1 MNESSDDPPLIDRI
15 ARRCQV
21 RAAAHED
28 SLGVNSR
35 ANHDSNHILP
45 ITNSSAQKHD
55 PDDRAGNKPS
65 CQDESKPVPTTEAA
79 SVVSR
84 SLSAKN
90 DTGSEQNAATIGA
103 VEKDSPIIRIYRT
116 IRLIILS
123 SWINWAL
130 VFVPIGIALGAVNRS
145 MGHESPIS
153 PISPT
158 VVFSINAVAIV
169 PLASL
174 LSFATENA
182 ARNLSDK
189 IGALLNVTFGNAVEL
204 IIFMYVFEINFDSIF
219 SPPYIALV
227 AKEVRIVQASLL
239 GSILANLLLILG
251 MCFLFGGLRYREQ
264 LYNSNITQMSAALL
278 SLSVMSLLLPTAFHA
293 SFNNM
298 ETADAVVL
306 KVSRGTSVILLLVYV
321 LYLLFQLKS
330 HAYFYESTP
339 QHKIDEESHPGVLAD
354 MLNSPSS
361 SESSSSS
368 DSDSDGTSGSYT
380 RTKRIKNALK
390 KRRRHKQSINSKDV
404 RQSFS
409 SASFSRTVSS
419 SSQPM
424 TESAP
429 SQSKRHSEF
438 TSAGMEQAV
447 SVNEVDTDETN
458 TTQDSPPSRPVCKDF
473 ACPDSSVNIHG
484 SSHKQTKNRHNH
496 NEGKERVDSVNSPVM
511 DQNGRDDH
519 PTFDSTPP
527 THAKRQVNFTTD
539 SANSAE
545 PMAAKLPLA
554 ARSLSQRQVLPRVFM
569 NKPHLYSAHSTTTA
583 PFGSQCSSGDG
594 ECGLRRA
601 NSLPGRLQSPF
612 SRPIMPSAQPLPRLM
627 TIAPSQGPDGIATE
641 AIGSCHISRT
651 ASIILLVVSTAL
663 VAVCAEFLIDSIGYL
678 VENTGVSQ
686 AFIGLVILPIV
697 GNAAE
702 HITAVVVAGKNK
714 MDLAIGVALGS
725 SIQIALFVTPVI
737 VLLGW
742 CLKTEMS
749 LYFSLFETISLFAS
763 TFIVNYLVLDGRTN
777 YLEGALLI
785 SAYVII
791 ALAAFFYPSCENLSM
806 ASGPYDAGAC

>member
-1 MNESSDDPPLIDRI
+1 MNESSDDPPLIHRI
-15 ARRCQV
+15 ARRFQL

-28 SLGVNSR
+28 SRGVNNRS
-35 ANHDSNHILP
+35 NHDHNHILP
-45 ITNSSAQKHD
+45 ITNPSAQKHD
-55 PDDRAGNKPS
+55 PDDKAGNEPS
-65 CQDESKPVPTTEAA
+65 CQDESKPIPTTEAA
-79 SVVSR
+79 SVVS
-84 SLSAKN
+84 LSASATN
-90 DTGSEQNAATIGA
+90 DTGSQGNSATIGA
-103 VEKDSPIIRIYRT
+103 VEKGSLIIRIYHT

-123 SWINWAL
+123 SWINWGL
-130 VFVPIGIALGAVNRS
+130 VFVPLGIALGAVNRS
-145 MGHESPIS
+145 MGDQS

-158 VVFSINAVAIV
+158 VVFSINAVAII

-204 IIFMYVFEINFDSIF
+204 IIF
-219 SPPYIALV
+219 IALV

-298 ETADAVVL
+298 EIADAVVL

-354 MLNSPSS
+354 MLNSSSS

-368 DSDSDGTSGSYT
+368 DSDTDRTSGSYT

-390 KRRRHKQSINSKDV
+390 KRRRRRRSINSKDP

-409 SASFSRTVSS
+409 STSVAHTVPSS
-419 SSQPM
+419 SSPM
-424 TESAP
+424 TESCP
-429 SQSKRHSEF
+429 SQPEGHSEF
-438 TSAGMEQAV
+438 RSP
-447 SVNEVDTDETN
+447 SVDRADSGDEADTDEAN
-458 TTQDSPPSRPVCKDF
+458 KIRHSPRSHPVCKDF
-473 ACPDSSVNIHG
+473 AGPDSSINFHG
-484 SSHKQTKNRHNH
+484 NRQKRTKKCHNH
-496 NEGKERVDSVNSPVM
+496 NEGNERMDIVNDPVV
-511 DQNGRDDH
+511 QPNNQVDH
-519 PTFDSTPP
+519 PTSDSTPH
-527 THAKRQVNFTTD
+527 THAKRQVNFAPDAT
-539 SANSAE
+539 NSPE
-545 PMAAKLPLA
+545 PTAAKRPLA
-554 ARSLSQRQVLPRVFM
+554 VRSLSNRQVLPRVFT
-569 NKPHLYSAHSTTTA
+569 NRPHLYSTQSTTST
-583 PFGSQCSSGDG
+583 PFGSQCSSGG
-594 ECGLRRA
+594 SECGLRRS
-601 NSLPGRLQSPF
+601 NSHPGRLQSPF
-612 SRPIMPSAQPLPRLM
+612 SRPIMPSAQPLPHLM
-627 TIAPSQGPDGIATE
+627 AIVPSQSPDGIATE
-641 AIGSCHISRT
+641 TRGSCHLSRT

-663 VAVCAEFLIDSIGYL
+663 VAVCAEFLVDSIEYL
-678 VENTGVSQ
+678 VENTGLSQ
-686 AFIGLVILPIV
+686 AFIGLIILPIV

-742 CLKTEMS
+742 CLNTEMS
-749 LYFSLFETISLFAS
+749 LYFSLFETVSLFAS
-763 TFIVNYLVLDGRTN
+763 AFIVNYLVLDGRTN

-806 ASGPYDAGAC
+806 ASGPHDAAAC

>member
-1 MNESSDDPPLIDRI
+1 MNESSDEPPLIDRI
-15 ARRCQV
+15 ARRFQI

-35 ANHDSNHILP
+35 SNHDHNHILP
-45 ITNSSAQKHD
+45 ITNSSARKHD

-65 CQDESKPVPTTEAA
+65 CQDEPKPVPATEAT
-79 SVVSR
+79 SVDSR
-84 SLSAKN
+84 SPSATN
-90 DTGSEQNAATIGA
+90 DTGSEENAATIGA
-103 VEKDSPIIRIYRT
+103 VDKDSLIIRIYRT

-130 VFVPIGIALGAVNRS
+130 VFVPLGIALGAVNRS
-145 MGHESPIS
+145 MGHES

-204 IIFMYVFEINFDSIF
+204 IIFMYVFRNQLQFNFH
-219 SPPYIALV
+219 SPPHIALV

-298 ETADAVVL
+298 EIADAVVL

-354 MLNSPSS
+354 MLNSSSS

-380 RTKRIKNALK
+380 RTERIKNALK
-390 KRRRHKQSINSKDV
+390 KRRRHKQSIKSRDV

-409 SASFSRTVSS
+409 SASVNRTVSS
-419 SSQPM
+419 SSQPT

-429 SQSKRHSEF
+429 SQPGRHSESR
-438 TSAGMEQAV
+438 SAGMDQTMSGDEA
-447 SVNEVDTDETN
+447 DTDEAN
-458 TTQDSPPSRPVCKDF
+458 KIRHSPPSRPVCKDF
-473 ACPDSSVNIHG
+473 AGPESSFNSHG
-484 SSHKQTKNRHNH
+484 NRQKQTKKRHIH
-496 NEGKERVDSVNSPVM
+496 NEGKERADSVNNPVIEKN
-511 DQNGRDDH
+511 DQDH
-519 PTFDSTPP
+519 HPIFDSTPP
-527 THAKRQVNFTTD
+527 THAKRQVNFAAD
-539 SANSAE
+539 AAESAE
-545 PMAAKLPLA
+545 PTAAKPPLA
-554 ARSLSQRQVLPRVFM
+554 VRSLSTRQVLPRVFM
-569 NKPHLYSAHSTTTA
+569 NRPHLYPTQSTTTA
-583 PFGSQCSSGDG
+583 PFGSQCSSGEN

-612 SRPIMPSAQPLPRLM
+612 SRPIMPSAQPLPHLM
-627 TIAPSQGPDGIATE
+627 TIAPSQNPGGIATE
-641 AIGSCHISRT
+641 TRGSCHISRT
-651 ASIILLVVSTAL
+651 ASIVLLVVSTAL
-663 VAVCAEFLIDSIGYL
+663 VAVCAEFLVDSIEYL

-742 CLKTEMS
+742 CLNTEMS
-749 LYFSLFETISLFAS
+749 LYFSLFETVSLFAS

-806 ASGPYDAGAC
+806 ASGPHDARAC